1 MTILIWA
8 IIFGGCSALSAGWL
22 LCSCSW
28 NTRPYCLPTMAVTAF
43 LFSFGSLYARMQ
55 RSMLMI
61 FPSLWTLSI
70 VHTLSFLPLLLI
82 TPAVGWLIGLLV
94 QHFSFLRQDSANTWL
109 LPLVL
114 TFLSHMMLL
123 CVSCGWPQGLL
134 LLSVLFGICLFTV
147 FLWVGAYHR
156 FLIHALRQQKLASL
170 YAEYENKLEK
180 AILEQEPNEQ
190 LRYLRHDIINYMQ
203 TILTAQGRK
212 PHA

>member
-1 MTILIWA
+1 
-8 IIFGGCSALSAGWL
+8 
-22 LCSCSW
+22 
-28 NTRPYCLPTMAVTAF
+28 MAVTAF
-43 LFSFGSLYARMQ
+43 LFSFGSLYAPVPCLTVGLLLSLSWRIPLSESWQTRIQ

-94 QHFSFLRQDSANTWL
+94 QHFAFLRQDSANTWL